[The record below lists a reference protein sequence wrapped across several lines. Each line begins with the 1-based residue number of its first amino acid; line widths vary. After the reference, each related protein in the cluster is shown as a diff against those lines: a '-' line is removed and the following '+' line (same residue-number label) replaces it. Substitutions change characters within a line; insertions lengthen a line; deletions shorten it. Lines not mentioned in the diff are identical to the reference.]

1 MATLNITTIPAA
13 TVPAG
18 KIQVTARAR
27 AGKDKDGKK
36 TEITAAN
43 RSRSVLIDEFRP
55 AVSNKYMNIVCAALY
70 ETAKQQ
76 LDAQWTAD
84 ANIKETESTLYTEDA
99 LLAYAARE
107 SESKKLTGD
116 AIVLWWNQ
124 SELKKSLVSSAKYSD
139 KQLGAL
145 VEQLKNIAA
154 PTPDY
159 NEEKALKRIATL
171 GMHEADMEHDVCIA
185 MIAKLQRILDKIK
198 AERDKIGDVAELD
211 L

>member
-1 MATLNITTIPAA
+1 MATLTITTVPAT

-18 KIQVTARAR
+18 KIQITARAR

-36 TEITAAN
+36 TEIAAAN
-43 RSRSVLIDEFRP
+43 RSRSILIDELKP
-55 AVSNKYMNIVCAALY
+55 AVSDKYLHLVTAALY

-84 ANIKETESTLYTEDA
+84 ANIKETDSALYIEDG

-107 SESKKLTGD
+107 RESKKLTGD
-116 AIVLWWNQ
+116 AIVAWWNQ
-124 SELKKSLVSSAKYSD
+124 SELKKGLVASKKYTE
-139 KQLGAL
+139 KQIGQL

-171 GMHEADMEHDVCIA
+171 GMHESDTEHEVCAA
-185 MIAKLQRILDKIK
+185 MISKLQRIIDKIK
-198 AERDKIGDVAELD
+198 AEREKIGDAAELD

>member
-1 MATLNITTIPAA
+1 MATLNITTLPAA

-55 AVSNKYMNIVCAALY
+55 AVSNKYVNIVCAALY

-198 AERDKIGDVAELD
+198 AEREKIGDVAELD

>member
-1 MATLNITTIPAA
+1 MATLNITTVPAA
-13 TVPAG
+13 TVPVG
-18 KIQVTARAR
+18 KIQVTVRAR
-27 AGKDKDGKK
+27 AGKDKNGNK

-55 AVSNKYMNIVCAALY
+55 AVSNKYLNIVCAALY
-70 ETAKQQ
+70 DTAKQQ
-76 LDAQWTAD
+76 LDAQWSAD
-84 ANIKETESTLYTEDA
+84 ANIKDTESTLYTEDA

-124 SELKKSLVSSAKYSD
+124 SELKKSLVAAGKYSD

-171 GMHEADMEHDVCIA
+171 GMHEADLDHDVCVA
-185 MIAKLQRILDKIK
+185 MIAKLQRIIDKIK